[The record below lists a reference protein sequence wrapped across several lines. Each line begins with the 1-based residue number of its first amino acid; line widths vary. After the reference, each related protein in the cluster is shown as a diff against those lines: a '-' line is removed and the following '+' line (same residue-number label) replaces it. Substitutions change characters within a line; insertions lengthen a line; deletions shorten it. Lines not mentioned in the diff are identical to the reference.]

1 MSVTIV
7 KQPQDLSP
15 VYNQMVIAV
24 TGSYQGEP
32 NHQFV
37 ATLFVGGTQAS
48 RIKIPT
54 NPEGYGVF
62 DIHRHVENQITYD
75 FNPEWWGWNIATNSF
90 ATYSLTFTEEFRYE
104 WDFIDNQFS
113 SGYVAFL
120 GVTGGEQPLFNIGD
134 AISVSQDGTP
144 TNPQYDGNTTITGI
158 TLSGSNWLIT
168 TNKPF
173 GASTPPEG
181 GTIVLSNYQL
191 TTVAS
196 TQSISRQ
203 YAWNG
208 VYSFLDNIDYDYTDY
223 VPNTTAP
230 YAEWLTNMPD
240 NYEVGTHSR
249 VWFLA
254 YKEASNQQKDLMIQ
268 TNTGTYRITSAFSAD
283 VENNANHRL
292 TMVGVGPYELLTWTS
307 SIIGWT
313 SSIINADTKTYSVWT
328 RNQILQQDTEAKVF
342 KIKDYCSRYEKI
354 QLLFMDKKGSF
365 VPFTFNKVN
374 RHNKNYNR
382 VDYQQHYG
390 KYAPASNNWGYN
402 TYDRGRKSIDNQ
414 ITEVYTVISDWV
426 NQSTSN
432 YLMELMESPEVYWVK
447 EDGVTVAINITS
459 NATERKQ
466 TINDQVINYTLTF
479 ELSNKNMVQR
489 G

>member
-1 MSVTIV
+1 MSISIRR
-7 KQPQDLSP
+7 QPQSLTP
-15 VYNQMVIAV
+15 CYNQMIIAV
-24 TGSYQGEP
+24 TSSNQSLDSF
-32 NHQFV
+32 QFV
-37 ATLFVGGTQAS
+37 GDIYVNGTFS
-48 RIKIPT
+48 TRMKVPV

-62 DIHRHVENQITYD
+62 DIHRHVENGITYD
-75 FNPEWWGWNIATNSF
+75 FNPELWGWNIATNSF
-90 ATYSLTFTEEFRYE
+90 ATYSVQFSEEFRFE
-104 WDFIDNQFS
+104 WPFVDNFFS
-113 SGYVAFL
+113 SGSL
-120 GVTGGEQPLFNIGD
+120 GFVGTTEPLFNIGD
-134 AISVSQDGTP
+134 EIFVEQGATATEPSYSGVA
-144 TNPQYDGNTTITGI
+144 TITSI
-158 TLSGSNWLIT
+158 TQSGLTWSIV

-173 GASTPPEG
+173 TTSTPVNG
-181 GTIVLSNYQL
+181 GTISLANFGLNILAV
-191 TTVAS
+191 TAS
-196 TQSISRQ
+196 TGEL

-208 VYSFLDNIDYDYTDY
+208 VYSFLDYINYDYTDY
-223 VPNTTAP
+223 TPNTTAP

-249 VWFLA
+249 VKFLA
-254 YKEASNQQKDLMIQ
+254 YKQASNEQKDLMIQ